1 MNWLEANVTVK
12 GKKGMK
18 QGKKKNNP

>member
-18 QGKKKNNP
+18 HGKKKNNP